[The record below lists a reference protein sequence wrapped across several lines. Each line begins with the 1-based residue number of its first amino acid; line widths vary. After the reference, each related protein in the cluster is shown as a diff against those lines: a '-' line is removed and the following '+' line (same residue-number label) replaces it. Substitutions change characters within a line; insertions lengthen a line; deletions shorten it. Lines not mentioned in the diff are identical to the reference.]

1 MQSWFWCFQLIIP
14 FFSSHR
20 CLSWKS
26 SRVLTAP
33 SESELKLSLENC
45 GPQCLLCPPHW
56 SVSGVVLD
64 QRSLD
69 RAEQLSQ
76 WFSSPLYYYSSDWRE
91 SVSSWGPASFMTTC
105 SPFRQRYFHGILSGP
120 TAHVYWCIWLHIDFE
135 HLYFIV
141 KRRLAMLRY
150 EFLGLPFTLSVW
162 CFSLFDADII
172 RQMLSYFLVHL
183 SC

>member
-1 MQSWFWCFQLIIP
+1 MQSRFWCFQLISL
-14 FFSSHR
+14 FSPLTTGLKVLLLPQKTSHR
-20 CLSWKS
+20 
-26 SRVLTAP
+26 
-33 SESELKLSLENC
+33 LEDR
-45 GPQCLLCPPHW
+45 GPRCLLCPLHW
-56 SVSGVVLD
+56 SVSNVVLD

-105 SPFRQRYFHGILSGP
+105 SPFRQRYFHGILLGP
-120 TAHVYWCIWLHIDFE
+120 TAHVYWCIWLNIDFK

-141 KRRLAMLRY
+141 KRRRLVMLRC
-150 EFLGLPFTLSVW
+150 EFLGLPFKLS
-162 CFSLFDADII
+162 CFFSLVDVDII
-172 RQMLSYFLVHL
+172 RQILSYFLLHL